1 MYLYINNNYRLGA
14 WQFMADM
21 PYSSV
26 SLVTL
31 WKILWTLYHYQFS
44 SGDGAGTASKD
55 IFGKNHEERRERG
68 GSVLSGRLDLDMIPM
83 VAEDMLTGIRGM
95 L

>member
-1 MYLYINNNYRLGA
+1 
-14 WQFMADM
+14 MADI

-26 SLVTL
+26 TLLTL

-44 SGDGAGTASKD
+44 SGDRAGNASND
-55 IFGKNHEERRERG
+55 IYGKRHEDIRG
-68 GSVLSGRLDLDMIPM
+68 RVGSILSGRLDLDMIPTI
-83 VAEDMLTGIRGM
+83 EDDLLTSIRGM